1 MARVGLQFDGFAEVL
16 EKMRKLEADIKAPVE
31 EALNVSADIVTE
43 QLHKEMKKHHFTGR
57 TEGSLREKPRVIWKG
72 NLAEVQYGFSIEDGG
87 IASIFLERGTPKQA
101 ATPVIKPAINKTK
114 KRVKEEQERILLN
127 ALREAGGDDS

>member
-1 MARVGLQFDGFAEVL
+1 MARIGLQFDGFVEVL
-16 EKMRKLEADIKAPVE
+16 EKMRKLEANIKQPVE
-31 EALNVSADIVTE
+31 EALNKSAEIVTE
-43 QLHKEMKKHHFTGR
+43 QLHMEMKPHRFTGL
-57 TEGSLREKPRVIWKG
+57 TEDSIKENPRVMWYG
-72 NLAEVQYGFSIEDGG
+72 NKAEVEWGFSIKDGG
-87 IASIFLERGTPKQA
+87 IASIFLERGRPGQD

>member
-1 MARVGLQFDGFAEVL
+1 MARVGLQFDGFVEVL
-16 EKMRKLEADIKAPVE
+16 EKLQKMEADIKAPVE

-57 TEGSLREKPRVIWKG
+57 TEESIRDNSKVLWYG
-72 NLAEVQYGFSIEDGG
+72 NRAEVEYGFSIKDGG
-87 IASIFLERGTPKQA
+87 IASIFLERGTPKQE

-114 KRVKEEQERILLN
+114 KKVKEEQERILLN